1 MFGVGFVFFALFSL
15 NTKKKEEKEEEL
27 GKKGTQVGNKN
38 NNDKVKRDMTLSFNK
53 WTNCPR

>member
-53 WTNCPR
+53 